1 MIRLTYRKFLMLAII
16 SGFSAACNSKL
27 ETTIETDLER
37 IIRADVVALDQPLYY
52 NRFGSVNPYG
62 MIYAL
67 KHDVVKVQE
76 GEEWL
81 PGLDCPSSVR
91 LRDGKRPRPLVLRG
105 NVNDVL
111 EVTFTNELLN
121 EQPDIS
127 NCKLVDEDSP
137 YSHLIDEADKIPP
150 IDPPE
155 HEQRADEGNLDKDEV
170 DKIVGGDWPLTR
182 SANLAIPGLTSL
194 SGTDLRCN
202 GLESIKP
209 GESIICRWKLERE
222 GTHLFSSH
230 GAPAGGEGEGGS
242 LTHGLFGVV
251 IVEPKDSKWYR
262 SQVSAAVLNAVWP
275 RKHVDKDARHDG
287 SLDYDAVDAD
297 GNPYL
302 NMLKSTGQ
310 EDEAGR
316 KIYNLVHSDLNA
328 VVWEA
333 NPEDPEVP
341 AFREFTVVFHDEL
354 KTFYA
359 NQFQELET
367 SRQLSGVRDGFA
379 INYGASG
386 MGSIL
391 LANRKGI
398 GPSAQCVECL
408 YEEFFLQSWVNGD
421 PALLENF
428 VDDPSNVHH
437 SYLND
442 RIKFRNL
449 HAGPKETHVFHLH
462 AHQWVSS
469 ADSNSGTYLDSQTI
483 APQQGFDYDIYDGGL
498 SRWGTS
504 DWHLTNG
511 GGNRNRTPGD
521 SIFHCHLYPHF
532 AQGMWA
538 LWRTHDVIEDGTRK
552 LPDGQASI
560 NLIGNPQIALSTTRQ
575 ASKGKRAGTDP
586 MTGLNGEGTPIPA
599 LLPLPGQGLPPLPN
613 YDVAEGMPGY
623 PFYIPGKP
631 GHRAPQPPLDFAKN
645 EQKHLLH
652 GGLPRHVFHGGERK
666 PVFLTDEDIG
676 QLPEDATERANTL
689 LRQSLALGDFRLEL
703 TQADLALLDHEGEPL
718 ERLAMRFHAG
728 QATKIRLA
736 NGALVDKDNE
746 PGYPTIKPDG
756 KTSNVRFFVNGAAP
770 KPGAPFADPCGAPD
784 VVGKPEN
791 DIFTGEK
798 MSTDPALA
806 GFRGYEVSAIGLDLV
821 VNRAGWHDPQARINV
836 LTKDAEDIEHQ
847 RRHDMEPFFFRA
859 ASGECIEFKH
869 QNRTHKELELDDF
882 QVATPTDTIGQH
894 IHLVKFDVTS
904 SDGSGNGFNYEDGT
918 LARGAVE
925 ERIKAANALG
935 GARDQETR
943 RKLSPGKT
951 LDGESIE
958 AYQTTIQRWF
968 ADPLLTVNA
977 EKDANNMHA
986 MHKAERPDMPC
997 PTDPDKECLDRT
1009 LRTVFT
1015 HDHFAPSSIQ
1025 QHGFYS
1031 ALLIEPAESE
1041 WFKPDGTSL
1050 ADEKG
1055 QAVGSKA
1062 MIVGAK
1068 DWLTHENHR
1077 EFALAVADF
1086 ALLYDP
1092 RLDDEVETQ
1101 GMGRLLSEA
1110 DEAKQAARGSL
1121 PSAAVEWLHAHAQKW
1136 WEQNGRPVDP
1146 PFKPEAIS
1154 KDHHN
1159 PYLVNYKHEPIP
1171 LRIGQMD
1178 DKLQIPEDTLCGLKA
1193 VDFDEDGQPILE
1205 KRQSIARQKKGKEGD
1220 LAFVFATREHGDPC
1234 TPILEAYEG
1243 EKVQIRMVQGAQE
1256 VQHVF
1261 AIEGLSWPRVID
1273 YDINRNLSDIELAKR
1288 DNPEG
1293 LVAAQEIGISEHFE
1307 MQLPAFGNVGD
1318 GRNVRDY
1325 LFHYGTVD
1333 ALWNGAWGL
1342 MRVYNGKHVSDPMA
1356 CQQNDG
1362 AQGAEKWFSRRNPDL
1377 PESLFGPA
1385 SAEFCKE
1392 EIGPRLKPLPGRET
1406 GQITILKETFP
1417 ERKALDGGLLDSCP
1431 LGSNPVNFS
1440 VVATRVDLLTESKE
1454 SLFYDKAHGLY
1465 DPDGLI
1471 LFSMPPDKLHITL
1484 EDVRQEVRN
1493 RYGSETDN
1501 GISKLEPLVLR
1512 VNAND
1517 CMQLSIHN
1525 LLLDQ
1530 GENKLPDDSGDALMP
1545 KIVPLNVDQTEET
1558 EAEDV
1563 RPSARLALS
1572 IPLLAGR
1579 PARDHNLGVG
1589 INYSLEPLRP
1599 ITSEGVVS
1607 KKTLRLY
1614 AGRLGLEPADSTE
1627 GVPDCPE
1634 DEPCPFVIAKTPYA
1648 FGTVPIKAVGDVIG
1662 HGVHGLFGT
1671 LIVEPQGATY
1681 HDAQTLAQKSG
1692 WELGTEAI
1700 IMYQDEKGDD
1710 RQFREFVLAY
1720 QDGVNLH
1727 WPSPWNE
1734 TGEPSSNGEKVDA
1747 VVGDCPICDDSYD
1760 RGQKAVN
1767 YRSAP
1772 FWARLRQGTE
1782 PDGELVRHDTG
1793 AGSNLNQFQFPE
1805 NFFQESWSQIP
1816 TPVFMANEGE
1826 EVRFRVL
1833 QPHGRARQRAFVSFG
1848 HDYKD
1853 LLPEFGSPHAALLA
1867 PGKAITATL
1876 EGGAKSGCY
1885 LYRDGPMQM
1894 FAGGVWGHFRV
1905 NPADG
1910 SILKCESSALAKV
1923 P

>member
-27 ETTIETDLER
+27 ETTIATDHER

-67 KHDVVKVQE
+67 KHDVVKVQA

-127 NCKLVDEDSP
+127 RCKPVNSNSP

-155 HEQRADEGNLDKDEV
+155 HEQRADEGHLDKNEA
-170 DKIVGGDWPLTR
+170 DKVVGADWPLTR
-182 SANLAIPGLTSL
+182 SANLVIPGLTSL

-209 GESIICRWKLERE
+209 GESTTCRWKLERE

-262 SQVSAAVLNAVWP
+262 SQVSASVLDAAWP
-275 RKHVDKDARHDG
+275 RKHVADDARQG
-287 SLDYDAVDAD
+287 ALDYDVADAN

-310 EDEAGR
+310 TDEAGR
-316 KIYNLVHSDLNA
+316 GIYDLVHSDLNA
-328 VVWEA
+328 VIWEA

-408 YEEFFLQSWVNGD
+408 YEEFFLQSWANGD

-538 LWRTHDVIEDGTRK
+538 LWRTHDVFEDGTRK
-552 LPDGQASI
+552 LPDGQPSI

-575 ASKGKRAGTDP
+575 DSTGKRTGTNP
-586 MTGLNGEGTPIPA
+586 VTGLNGEGTPIPA
-599 LLPLPGQGLPPLPN
+599 LLPLPGQGLPPLPH

-645 EQKHLLH
+645 EQEHLLH

-666 PVFLTDEDIG
+666 PIFLTDEDID

-703 TQADLALLDHEGEPL
+703 THADLALLDHEGEPL
-718 ERLAMRFHAG
+718 ERQAMHFHAG
-728 QATKIRLA
+728 KAEKIRLVD
-736 NGALVDKDNE
+736 GSLVRKDE
-746 PGYPTIKPDG
+746 ATGYPTLKPDG
-756 KTSNVRFFVNGAAP
+756 SKARFFVNGAPP

-784 VVGKPEN
+784 LEGESIE
-791 DIFTGEK
+791 DQFTRDQ
-798 MSTDPALA
+798 TFFTPDPALD

-821 VNRAGWHDPQARINV
+821 VNRAGWHDPQARVNV
-836 LTKDAEDIEHQ
+836 LTQDAEGIENQ

-869 QNRTHKELELDDF
+869 QNRTNKELELDDF
-882 QVATPTDTIGQH
+882 QVATPTDIIGQH

-904 SDGSGNGFNYEDGT
+904 SDGSANGFNYEDGT

-935 GARDQETR
+935 GAREQEIR
-943 RKLSPGKT
+943 RELSPGKT
-951 LDGESIE
+951 LGGESIE

-977 EKDANNMHA
+977 EKDANNMHS
-986 MHKAERPDMPC
+986 MHQAERPDMPC
-997 PTDPDKECLDRT
+997 PTDPKKECLDRT

-1015 HDHFAPSSIQ
+1015 HDHLAPSSIQ

-1031 ALLIEPAESE
+1031 ALLIEPAGSE
-1041 WFKPDGTSL
+1041 WLKPDGTPL

-1055 QAVGSKA
+1055 QAVGSQA
-1062 MIVGAK
+1062 MIVGAD

-1092 RLDDEVETQ
+1092 RLDDEIETQ

-1110 DEAKQAARGSL
+1110 DKTKQTAAGSL
-1121 PSAAVEWLHAHAQKW
+1121 PKTALEWLHAHAQKW
-1136 WEQNGRPVDP
+1136 WDQNGRPVDP

-1178 DKLQIPEDTLCGLKA
+1178 EKLQIPEDTLCGLKA
-1193 VDFDEDGQPILE
+1193 VNLDEDGHPILE
-1205 KRQSIARQKKGKEGD
+1205 KRQSVMRQKDGLEGD
-1220 LAFVFATREHGDPC
+1220 LAFAFATREHGDPC

-1243 EKVQIRMVQGAQE
+1243 EKIQIRMVQGAQE

-1273 YDINRNLSDIELAKR
+1273 YNINGDFSDVELAKR

-1307 MQLPAFGNVGD
+1307 MQLPAFQNVGE
-1318 GRNVRDY
+1318 GRDANDY

-1342 MRVYNGKHVSDPMA
+1342 IRAFNGKHVSDPRA
-1356 CQQNDG
+1356 CQQNEG
-1362 AQGAEKWFSRRNPDL
+1362 ISTQGSEKWYSRRNPYH
-1377 PESLFGPA
+1377 PEFAPHPA

-1392 EIGPRLKPLPGRET
+1392 EIGQRLEPLPGHET
-1406 GQITILKETFP
+1406 GKIANKEEFFP
-1417 ERKALDGGLLDSCP
+1417 AGLPDGCP
-1431 LGSNPVNFS
+1431 AGSNLVHFN
-1440 VVATRVDLLTESKE
+1440 VVATRVDLLTASNEN
-1454 SLFYDKAHGLY
+1454 LYYDREHGLY
-1465 DPDGLI
+1465 DPNGLV
-1471 LFSMPPDKLHITL
+1471 LFPMPFDQSGFTL
-1484 EDVRQEVRN
+1484 EDVRQEVKS
-1493 RYGSETDN
+1493 RYGSETDD
-1501 GISKLEPLVLR
+1501 GISRLEPLVLR

-1517 CMQLSIHN
+1517 CVRMAVHN
-1525 LLLDQ
+1525 MLLEQD
-1530 GENKLPDDSGDALMP
+1530 EDKLPDASGDALMP

-1558 EAEDV
+1558 EADDV
-1563 RPSARLALS
+1563 QPSTRLALS
-1572 IPLLAGR
+1572 IPLLAGK
-1579 PARDHNLGVG
+1579 PAVNHNLGVG
-1589 INYSLEPLRP
+1589 INRSKEPVKPLSQK
-1599 ITSEGVVS
+1599 ILV
-1607 KKTLRLY
+1607 LY
-1614 AGRLGLEPADSTE
+1614 AGRLNLEPEKNTK
-1627 GVPDCPE
+1627 GVPDCPK
-1634 DEPCPFVIAKTPYA
+1634 DGPCPFVITKTPYA

-1681 HDAQTLAQKSG
+1681 HDPQTLAQKNG

-1700 IMYQDEKGDD
+1700 IKYRDEKGKD

-1727 WPSPWNE
+1727 WPSPWDE
-1734 TGEPSSNGEKVDA
+1734 KTGESLANGEKRDA

-1772 FWARLRQGTE
+1772 FWARLRQGKE
-1782 PDGELVRHDTG
+1782 ADGKLVTNDTG
-1793 AGSNLNQFQFPE
+1793 AGSNLNQVHFPE
-1805 NFFQESWSQIP
+1805 NFLQESWSPIP

-1867 PGKAITATL
+1867 PGKAVTATL

-1910 SILKCESSALAKV
+1910 STLKCEPPTLAKGS
-1923 P
+1923 

>member
-1 MIRLTYRKFLMLAII
+1 MIRISFNKFLMLMIASSFI
-16 SGFSAACNSKL
+16 AACNDKL
-27 ETTIETDLER
+27 KPDQVASDER
-37 IIRADVVALDQPLYY
+37 VIRADVVALEQPLYY

-67 KHDVVKVQE
+67 KHDVVNVQE

-81 PGLDCPSSVR
+81 PGLDCPSAVR

-105 NVNDVL
+105 NVDDVL
-111 EVTFTNELLN
+111 EITFTNELLN

-127 NCKLVDEDSP
+127 NCKLVDADSP
-137 YSHLIDEADKIPP
+137 YSHFLNEADRVPP

-155 HEQRADEGNLDKDEV
+155 HEPRAEEV
-170 DKIVGGDWPLTR
+170 EPNTATENSEYEIKMEPGTDWPLTR
-182 SANLAIPGLTSL
+182 SANLVIPGLTSL
-194 SGTDLRCN
+194 SSNDLRCN
-202 GLESIKP
+202 GLESIEP
-209 GESIICRWKLERE
+209 GESITCRWKLERE
-222 GTHLFSSH
+222 GSHLFSSH

-251 IVEPKDSKWYR
+251 IVEPKDSQWYR
-262 SQVSAAVLNAVWP
+262 SQVSAAVLDAVWP
-275 RKHVDKDARHDG
+275 RRHANDDARHG
-287 SLDYDAVDAD
+287 SLDYDAVDAN

-310 EDEAGR
+310 TDETGR
-316 KIYNLVHSDLNA
+316 KIYDLIHSDLNA
-328 VVWEA
+328 VIWEA
-333 NPEDPEVP
+333 NPENPEAP

-398 GPSAQCVECL
+398 GPSAECVECL
-408 YEEFFLQSWVNGD
+408 YEEFFLQSWANGD

-462 AHQWVSS
+462 AHQWISS
-469 ADSNSGTYLDSQTI
+469 ADGNSGTYLDSQTI
-483 APQQGFDYDIYDGGL
+483 APQQGFDYEIYDGGL
-498 SRWGTS
+498 SHWGTS

-511 GGNRNRTPGD
+511 SGNRNRTPGD

-552 LPDGQASI
+552 LPDGQASV
-560 NLIGNPQIALSTTRQ
+560 NLIGNPQIALSTSRQ
-575 ASKGKRAGTDP
+575 DAQGKRTGTDP
-586 MTGLNGEGTPIPA
+586 ITGFNGDGTPIPA
-599 LLPLPGQGLPPLPN
+599 LLPLPGQGLPPLPY

-623 PFYIPGKP
+623 PFYIPGEP

-645 EQKHLLH
+645 EQEHLLH
-652 GGLPRHVFHGGERK
+652 GGLPRHVFHGGKRK
-666 PVFLTDEDIG
+666 PVFLTDEDID

-689 LRQSLALGDFRLEL
+689 LRQSLAVGDFRLEL

-718 ERLAMRFHAG
+718 ERQAMDFHAG
-728 QATKIRLA
+728 QTVKIRLA
-736 NGALVDKDNE
+736 DGTIVNKDE
-746 PGYPTIKPDG
+746 SPGYPTLTPDG
-756 KTSNVRFFVNGAAP
+756 SKARFFVNGAPP

-784 VVGKPEN
+784 AVGKSVD
-791 DIFTGEK
+791 DIFTDEK
-798 MSTDPALA
+798 MSSDPALA

-836 LTKDAEDIEHQ
+836 LTKDAEDVEHQ

-918 LARGAVE
+918 LARGTVE

-935 GARDQETR
+935 GARAQETR
-943 RKLSPGKT
+943 RQLSPGKT
-951 LDGESIE
+951 LDGESID

-986 MHKAERPDMPC
+986 MHKTERPDMPC
-997 PTDPDKECLDRT
+997 PTDPAKECLDRT

-1031 ALLIEPAESE
+1031 ALLIEPAGSK
-1041 WFKPDGTSL
+1041 WLKPDGT
-1050 ADEKG
+1050 AMEDDDG

-1110 DEAKQAARGSL
+1110 DKAKQATTGSL
-1121 PSAAVEWLHAHAQKW
+1121 PSTAVEWLHAHAQKW
-1136 WEQNGRPVDP
+1136 WKQNGRPVDP

-1178 DKLQIPEDTLCGLKA
+1178 DKLQIPEDTLCGLNA

-1205 KRQSIARQKKGKEGD
+1205 KRQSVMRQKDGLEGD

-1256 VQHVF
+1256 VQHMF
-1261 AIEGLSWPRVID
+1261 AIEGLSWPRVINYGID
-1273 YDINRNLSDIELAKR
+1273 KDLSAIELAKR
-1288 DNPEG
+1288 DNPKG

-1307 MQLPAFGNVGD
+1307 MQLPAFGNVGE
-1318 GRNVRDY
+1318 GRDASDY

-1333 ALWNGAWGL
+1333 ALWNGTWGL
-1342 MRVYNGKHVSDPMA
+1342 IRVYNGKHVSDPEA

-1362 AQGAEKWFSRRNPDL
+1362 TQGAEKWFSRRNPYL
-1377 PESLFGPA
+1377 PESPFGPA
-1385 SAEFCKE
+1385 SAEFCQQ
-1392 EIGPRLKPLPGRET
+1392 EIGQRLEPLPGHKT
-1406 GQITILKETFP
+1406 GMIVVNKEEFFP
-1417 ERKALDGGLLDSCP
+1417 EELPDGCP
-1431 LGSNPVNFS
+1431 AGSNLVNFS
-1440 VVATRVDLLTESKE
+1440 VAATRVDLLTESKE

-1465 DPDGLI
+1465 DPDGLV
-1471 LFSMPPDKLHITL
+1471 LLPMPPDKSRITL
-1484 EDVRQEVRN
+1484 EDVRQELRN
-1493 RYGSETDN
+1493 RHGSDTDN

-1517 CMQLSIHN
+1517 CVQLAVHN
-1525 LLLDQ
+1525 LLLDK
-1530 GENKLPDDSGDALMP
+1530 GEDTLPDAPGDALMP
-1545 KIVPLNVDQTEET
+1545 KIVPLNVDQSEET
-1558 EAEDV
+1558 EVDDV

-1572 IPLLAGR
+1572 VSLLTGR
-1579 PARDHNLGVG
+1579 PAYDHNLGIG
-1589 INYSLEPLRP
+1589 INRSREPL
-1599 ITSEGVVS
+1599 TSFTGAQVP
-1607 KKTLRLY
+1607 KQTLQFY
-1614 AGRLGLEPADSTE
+1614 AGRLDLKAAESTE
-1627 GVPDCPE
+1627 GVPDCPK
-1634 DEPCPFVIAKTPYA
+1634 DEPCPFVITKTPYA
-1648 FGTVPIKAVGDVIG
+1648 FGTIPIKAVGDVLG

-1681 HDAQTLAQKSG
+1681 HDTLTLAQKSG

-1700 IMYQDEKGDD
+1700 IRYQDESGED
-1710 RQFREFVLAY
+1710 REFREFVLAY

-1727 WPSPWNE
+1727 WPSPWDE
-1734 TGEPSSNGEKVDA
+1734 TGKPLPNGETVDA
-1747 VVGDCPICDDSYD
+1747 VVADCPICDDSYD
-1760 RGQKAVN
+1760 RGQKAIN

-1772 FWARLRQGTE
+1772 FWARLRQGVG
-1782 PDGELVRHDTG
+1782 PDGTQIVNDTN
-1793 AGSNLNQFQFPE
+1793 AGSNLNQFHFPE
-1805 NFFQESWSQIP
+1805 NFFQKSWSLIP
-1816 TPVFMANEGE
+1816 TPVFIAKEGE
-1826 EVRFRVL
+1826 EVRFRVS

-1853 LLPEFGSPHAALLA
+1853 LLPEFGSPHAALMS

-1876 EGGAKSGCY
+1876 ENGAKSGCY

-1910 SILKCESSALAKV
+1910 VSLKCESPTLAKG